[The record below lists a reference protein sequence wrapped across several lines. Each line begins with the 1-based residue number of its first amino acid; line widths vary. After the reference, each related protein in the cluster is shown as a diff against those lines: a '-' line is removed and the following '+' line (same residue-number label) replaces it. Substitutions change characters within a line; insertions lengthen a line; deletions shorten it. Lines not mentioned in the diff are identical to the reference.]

1 MHKISEDKG
10 EFNFLWHIAQII
22 YSTLIC
28 AIINSVLKLLSLSEK
43 NILDI
48 KSENDFIKANNKA
61 KSIER
66 YIKIKIMIF
75 FILSI
80 VFLLFFWYY
89 ISCFCIVYNNTQI
102 LLIEDTLLSFVL
114 SMIYPLGLNL
124 IPGLFRLP
132 ALRAPNKDKTCL
144 YKFSLLVALFI

>member
-1 MHKISEDKG
+1 MHKINENNGGFD
-10 EFNFLWHIAQII
+10 FLLQITQI
-22 YSTLIC
+22 LYSIIIC
-28 AIINSVLKLLSLSEK
+28 AIINSILKLLSLSEK

-48 KSENDFIKANNKA
+48 KSQNDFIKANNKT

-80 VFLLFFWYY
+80 LFLLFFWYY
-89 ISCFCIVYNNTQI
+89 VSCFCIVYNNTQI
-102 LLIEDTLLSFVL
+102 LLIEDTLLSFAL